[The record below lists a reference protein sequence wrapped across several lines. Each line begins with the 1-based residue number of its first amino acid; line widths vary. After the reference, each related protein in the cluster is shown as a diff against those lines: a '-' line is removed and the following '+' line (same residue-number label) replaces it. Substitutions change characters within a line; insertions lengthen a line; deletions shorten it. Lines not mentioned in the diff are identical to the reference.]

1 MVLGLGAPELIVILA
16 VALVLFGPKNLPK
29 LGSAVGKT
37 VKNFREGMETDDGG
51 ETSTAPAK
59 ATAKKAQASSAVVP
73 AEEVIADPDDDDAD
87 EPDDADAE

>member
-37 VKNFREGMETDDGG
+37 VKNFREGMETD
-51 ETSTAPAK
+51 EEVEPAAAPA
-59 ATAKKAQASSAVVP
+59 QEVP
-73 AEEVIADPDDDDAD
+73 AD
-87 EPDDADAE
+87 PDDADADAE

>member
-37 VKNFREGMETDDGG
+37 VKNFRDGMETDDDA
-51 ETSTAPAK
+51 EPA
-59 ATAKKAQASSAVVP
+59 QDVP
-73 AEEVIADPDDDDAD
+73 ADPDDV
-87 EPDDADAE
+87 DADAE